1 MTLVNKRV
9 STFRIATGTSDQEEN
24 VLVKVVA
31 GGLYGVGAANPTDVT
46 HETLASIQAFLSKVP
61 KKVLGTDEHDV
72 AKIHKRLD
80 AIAPGN
86 TAAKAAVDC
95 AVHDLLAKEQ
105 GKPLHATLGSAGRTM
120 VLTDMTIGI
129 ESKDITV
136 KKAVQHY
143 KKGFR
148 ALKVKVGL
156 DLKGDI
162 RRVAAVRDAV
172 GPKVELRVDAN
183 QGYTVEQA
191 IRFCEEMA
199 TLGVAVVEQ
208 PVKAEDL
215 VGLKRVTD
223 ASRVD
228 VMADECVRSLAD
240 AKKVVDAR
248 AVDMINIKLMK
259 SAGLHGALLIDRLA
273 ADAGIG
279 TMVGCMGELQVSIA
293 AGLHFALSSENVR
306 YADLDSHFN
315 MLDDQT
321 SGLEFE
327 DGHLSAPK
335 GPGLGIRTPL
345 DG

>member
-1 MTLVNKRV
+1 M
-9 STFRIATGTSDQEEN
+9 
-24 VLVKVVA
+24 LVKVGA
-31 GGLYGVGAANPTDVT
+31 GGLYGIGAANPTDVT
-46 HETLASIQAFLSKVP
+46 HETLESIHAFLSRVP
-61 KKVLGTDEHDV
+61 KKVVGTDESDV
-72 AKIHKRLD
+72 MKLHKRLD

-95 AVHDLLAKEQ
+95 AVHDLLAKGQ
-105 GKPLHATLGSAGRTM
+105 GKPLHAILGTAGRTK

-129 ESKDITV
+129 ETKDVTV
-136 KKAVQHY
+136 KKAVHHY

-156 DLKGDI
+156 DLEGDI

-183 QGYTVEQA
+183 QGYTVVQA

-199 TLGVAVVEQ
+199 TLGVVVVEQ
-208 PVKAEDL
+208 PVKADDL
-215 VGLKRVTD
+215 AGLKRVTD
-223 ASRVD
+223 ASSVD

-240 AKKVVDAR
+240 AKKVIKDSV
-248 AVDMINIKLMK
+248 VDMINIKLMK
-259 SAGLHGALLIDRLA
+259 SAGLHGAVAIDRLA

-293 AGLHFALSSENVR
+293 AGLHFALSSDNVR

-327 DGHLSAPK
+327 EGHLLAPK

>member
-1 MTLVNKRV
+1 VNKRA
-9 STFRIATGTSDQEEN
+9 STFRIATGSSDQEEN
-24 VLVKVVA
+24 VLVRVRA
-31 GGLYGVGAANPTDVT
+31 GALFGVGAANPTDVT
-46 HETLASIQAFLSKVP
+46 HETLGSIQSFLSKVP
-61 KKVLGTDEHDV
+61 RKLLDTDEHDV
-72 AKIHKRLD
+72 AKLHKRLE

-105 GKPLHATLGSAGRTM
+105 GRPLHAILGDAGRTRM
-120 VLTDMTIGI
+120 LTDMTIGI
-129 ESKDITV
+129 EGKDITV

-143 KKGFR
+143 KRGFR
-148 ALKVKVGL
+148 ALKLKVGL
-156 DLKGDI
+156 DIDGDI

-199 TLGVAVVEQ
+199 TLGVVVVEQ

-215 VGLKRVTD
+215 AGLKRVTD

-240 AKKVVDAR
+240 AKRVVKDR

-259 SAGLHGALLIDRLA
+259 SAGLHDALAIDRLA

-293 AGLHFALSSENVR
+293 SGLHFALSSENVR

-327 DGHLSAPK
+327 DGHLLAPK

-345 DG
+345 DV

>member
-1 MTLVNKRV
+1 MNKRA
-9 STFRIATGTSDQEEN
+9 STFRIATGSSDQEEN
-24 VLVKVVA
+24 VLVKVRA
-31 GGLYGVGAANPTDVT
+31 GGLYGIGAANPTDVT
-46 HETLASIQAFLSKVP
+46 HETLESVQAFLMKVP
-61 KKVLGTDEHDV
+61 KKVVGTDESDIM
-72 AKIHKRLD
+72 KLHKRLD

-95 AVHDLLAKEQ
+95 AVHDLLAKGQ
-105 GKPLHATLGSAGRTM
+105 GKPLHSILGTAGRSK

-129 ESKDITV
+129 ETKDVTV
-136 KKAVQHY
+136 KKAVHHY

-156 DLKGDI
+156 DLEGDI

-183 QGYTVEQA
+183 QGYSVEQA

-199 TLGVAVVEQ
+199 TIGVVVVEQ

-215 VGLKRVTD
+215 VGLKRVTE

-228 VMADECVRSLAD
+228 IMADECVRSLAE
-240 AKKVVDAR
+240 AKKVVEDR
-248 AVDMINIKLMK
+248 TVDMINIKLMK
-259 SAGLHGALLIDRLA
+259 SAGLHGAVAIDRLA
-273 ADAGIG
+273 ADAGIS

-293 AGLHFALSSENVR
+293 AGLHFALSSDNVR
-306 YADLDSHFN
+306 YADLDSE
-315 MLDDQT
+315 DRT

-327 DGHLSAPK
+327 DGHLLAPK
-335 GPGLGIRTPL
+335 GPGLGISTPL

>member
-1 MTLVNKRV
+1 MNKRA
-9 STFRIATGTSDQEEN
+9 STFRIATGSSDQEEN
-24 VLVKVVA
+24 VLVKVGA
-31 GGLYGVGAANPTDVT
+31 GGLYGIGAANPTDVT
-46 HETLASIQAFLSKVP
+46 HETLESIHAFLSKVP
-61 KKVLGTDEHDV
+61 KKVVGTDEGDV
-72 AKIHKRLD
+72 MKLHKRLD

-95 AVHDLLAKEQ
+95 AVHDLLAKGQ
-105 GKPLHATLGSAGRTM
+105 GKPLHAILGNAGKTK

-129 ESKDITV
+129 ETKDVTV
-136 KKAVQHY
+136 KKAVHHY

-156 DLKGDI
+156 DLEGDI

-183 QGYTVEQA
+183 QGYTAPQA

-199 TLGVAVVEQ
+199 TLGVVVVEQ
-208 PVKAEDL
+208 PVKAGDL
-215 VGLKRVTD
+215 AGLKRVTD
-223 ASRVD
+223 ASTVD
-228 VMADECVRSLAD
+228 VMADECVQSLAD
-240 AKKVVDAR
+240 AKKVIKDRV
-248 AVDMINIKLMK
+248 VDMINIKLMK
-259 SAGLHGALLIDRLA
+259 SAGLHGAIAIDRLA
-273 ADAGIG
+273 AEAGIG

-293 AGLHFALSSENVR
+293 AGLHFALSSDNVR
-306 YADLDSHFN
+306 YADLDSYFN
-315 MLDDQT
+315 MLEDQT

-327 DGHLSAPK
+327 DGHLLAPK